1 MPDLWYGSQF
11 MRILLTGG
19 TGFIGTALRRAI
31 KEEGHDVRLLVRQQS
46 VDKVEKAGYEI
57 VVGDAL
63 DTQTCMR
70 AVEGCDA
77 IVHLIG
83 IRREF
88 PHDGITYEA
97 MHTEAT
103 YAVVDAAVRNKVPR
117 IIYMSSQGSRPNA
130 TSRYHKTKWESEEI
144 VRKSGMRYT
153 IFRPSI
159 IFGEGDEFH
168 PLMAE
173 LVHRNIVPII
183 DGGKTLLQPV
193 SLHNVIPAFAHSLL
207 MPETQGKEIE
217 VGGPERVKFIDIMNA
232 VARHYGVWPN
242 TFAMP
247 SLIAKPLIKALQ
259 GTPKFPLTYDEL
271 LLLLEDNVCDNSE
284 FLRLFGQKLET
295 YIDKIPS
302 LCPHLYEWA
311 DKPAAS
317 SHHA

>member
-103 YAVVDAAVRNKVPR
+103 YAVVDAAVRNRVPR
-117 IIYMSSQGSRPNA
+117 VIYLSAQGARPDA
-130 TSRYHKTKWESEEI
+130 PSRYHQTKFESEEI
-144 VRKSGMRYT
+144 VRKSGMRWT

-159 IFGEGDEFH
+159 IFGPGDEFH
-168 PLMAE
+168 PLMAD

-183 DGGKTLLQPV
+183 DGGKSLLQPV
-193 SLHNVIPAFAHSLL
+193 ALHNV
-207 MPETQGKEIE
+207 
-217 VGGPERVKFIDIMNA
+217 VGPMSR
-232 VARHYGVWPN
+232 
-242 TFAMP
+242 
-247 SLIAKPLIKALQ
+247 AL
-259 GTPKFPLTYDEL
+259 
-271 LLLLEDNVCDNSE
+271 
-284 FLRLFGQKLET
+284 
-295 YIDKIPS
+295 
-302 LCPHLYEWA
+302 
-311 DKPAAS
+311 
-317 SHHA
+317 